1 MLVPKGIAQRIEM
14 SADVFE
20 CRTQQT
26 LGQIVFTFLLMVIT
40 NEGSKAHVD
49 EGCVVSHVYRD
60 MTTIA
65 LFHNNGDYLMAGRRF
80 KGDGA
85 LDAEGCNLPAA
96 SLCKLFNL
104 GYRSIISH

>member
-49 EGCVVSHVYRD
+49 EGCVVSHVHRD
-60 MTTIA
+60 MTVVTA
-65 LFHNNGDYLMAGRRF
+65 FQNNGDYLVPGRGY
-80 KGDGA
+80 KGEGA
-85 LDAEGCNLPAA
+85 FDAEGCNFPAT
-96 SLCKLFNL
+96 SPYKLLGL
-104 GYRSIISH
+104 GYRSVISH